1 MPSLGEAPSGGARTF
16 WLLLGPSKSDPLSE
30 RNPKWPLPQE
40 WICTRIT
47 VSPAWPPSRASPL
60 PQLTACSFEYE
71 VDCGFACTEELLF
84 CGSWLACDA
93 DTSVHQVHRV
103 DAIAGKPA
111 PTFDRVWICCCCCCC
126 CCSGPYILFDDEV
139 SGLLICAF
147 DLDLDLKS
155 PRQTRWPES
164 DSDWGG
170 KPAGMPV

>member
-1 MPSLGEAPSGGARTF
+1 
-16 WLLLGPSKSDPLSE
+16 
-30 RNPKWPLPQE
+30 
-40 WICTRIT
+40 
-47 VSPAWPPSRASPL
+47 
-60 PQLTACSFEYE
+60 LTACGFENE
-71 VDCGFACTEELLF
+71 VGCGFASTEELLF

-93 DTSVHQVHRV
+93 DTLVYQAHRV
-103 DAIAGKPA
+103 EAIAGKPA
-111 PTFDRVWICCCCCCC
+111 PTFDRVLLC

-164 DSDWGG
+164 DSDLGG